1 MTIVNSPPIFGA
13 VAAPGPPIFV
23 SEIRRAGPASR
34 QLARSFPRRRRV
46 YNPAMTLVFN
56 PDFIS

>member
-1 MTIVNSPPIFGA
+1 MTIVNPRPIFGA
-13 VAAPGPPIFV
+13 MTAPGPPIFV
-23 SEIRRAGPASR
+23 PVIRRAGPAGR